1 LLIIINQTEIGDR
14 RRTRKRREDLNNF
27 TKIVSLGPI
36 EKNEKIDL
44 IFDRQ
49 TRKIVNLN
57 EIKIENN
64 EDQDM
69 VKSFGNKSV
78 RFALTYSIVVISI
91 VLILGVIAL
100 FITRIWK

>member
-1 LLIIINQTEIGDR
+1 
-14 RRTRKRREDLNNF
+14 LNNF

>member
-1 LLIIINQTEIGDR
+1 MLIIINQTEIGDR

>member
-1 LLIIINQTEIGDR
+1 MLIIINQTEIGDR

-100 FITRIWK
+100 FITRVWK